1 MGKYGN
7 QRSWGHKD
15 TAKDGGSKSESVRGA
30 QNNNKTERPRG
41 AEAKSGGIDVT
52 SSTLTPMQGL
62 LAWGVENRLTDSN
75 GSSVGGIV
83 QWCNAFGRQLTK
95 VPELDS
101 FLKVFSTCTSFNE
114 LP

>member
-15 TAKDGGSKSESVRGA
+15 TAKDGGSKSENVRGA

-52 SSTLTPMQGL
+52 SSTLTPMQATAAASTAGG
-62 LAWGVENRLTDSN
+62 A
-75 GSSVGGIV
+75 GSSSDGPVTQRATNGIHQIMDV
-83 QWCNAFGRQLTK
+83 TNMSW
-95 VPELDS
+95 
-101 FLKVFSTCTSFNE
+101 
-114 LP
+114 

>member
-15 TAKDGGSKSESVRGA
+15 TAKDGGSKTENVRGA

-62 LAWGVENRLTDSN
+62 LAWGVDNRPTDAN
-75 GSSVGGIV
+75 GSSVAHEGS
-83 QWCNAFGRQLTK
+83 A
-95 VPELDS
+95 
-101 FLKVFSTCTSFNE
+101 
-114 LP
+114 